1 MISQEDVGEVVL
13 EALEK
18 CYHDLIL
25 LEDSEIKDMSLWL
38 ELYKQAVHRYETA
51 IANVNFYYEHLEE
64 W

>member
-1 MISQEDVGEVVL
+1 MISQEYAGEAVL

-25 LEDSEIKDMSLWL
+25 LEDSEIKDMGLWL
-38 ELYKQAVHRYETA
+38 ELYNQAVHRYETA

>member
-1 MISQEDVGEVVL
+1 MLSKEEIGEVVL

-25 LEDSEIKDMSLWL
+25 LEDSEIKDMGLWE
-38 ELYKQAVHRYETA
+38 ELYKIAINRYETA
-51 IANVNFYYEHLEE
+51 IANVNFYYKHLEE